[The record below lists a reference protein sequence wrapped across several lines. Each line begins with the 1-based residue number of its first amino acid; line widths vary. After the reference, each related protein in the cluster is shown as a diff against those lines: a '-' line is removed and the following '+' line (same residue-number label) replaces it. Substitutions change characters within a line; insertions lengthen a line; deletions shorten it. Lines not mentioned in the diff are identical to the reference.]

1 MAFNISFYVSRTA
14 VELLAA
20 AAIAGA
26 GIYLVNELIKEEEN
40 VPVSNPVEG

>member
-1 MAFNISFYVSRTA
+1 MAFSVSFYVSRTA

-20 AAIAGA
+20 AVITGA

>member
-1 MAFNISFYVSRTA
+1 MAFNVSFCISRTA

-20 AAIAGA
+20 AVITGA